1 MDIEKKII
9 AALSE
14 AINAPDRPPA
24 LWPLA
29 YIKYPPREVQPVKQ
43 SDGSYKI
50 VLFLWGYEYKHRG
63 PRSKFL
69 PPVVPAAIQAELNDV
84 LPNDLTV
91 TDVRD
96 HGKYIE
102 IKLEANYD
110 ESV

>member
-29 YIKYPPREVQPVKQ
+29 YIKYPPREIRPVEQP
-43 SDGSYKI
+43 DGSYTVDI
-50 VLFLWGYEYKHRG
+50 YLWGYEYKHRG
-63 PRSKFL
+63 PRPKLL
-69 PPVVPAAIQAELNDV
+69 PPIVSAAIQTALNDA
-84 LPNDLTV
+84 LPEGITS
-91 TDVRD
+91 TDVRN

-102 IKLEANYD
+102 IKLEVKCD